1 MLKNN
6 LAALGL
12 LGFLW
17 WAAALPAAA
26 PVEAAAVE
34 VSTPEAFTQ
43 ALYDHMTAREADFSI
58 VYTGNY
64 EDVYDGT
71 LEPLLERAYALH
83 EAGSSDDFDYLKNN
97 VSYTQVN
104 LPSISDRTEFDFQVT
119 YREPKAWLDQVNK
132 DVAFLLPSLRGSTE
146 YETVRNVHDYVI
158 QRITYDNS
166 ITRFTAY
173 QGLVEQ
179 STVCQGYA
187 LLTYKLLTDL
197 GIPCRFVSGYAGES
211 HAWNIVKLGG
221 QWYFLDTTWDDPVG
235 STPQLIYDY
244 FLVGSDKLSK
254 DHTLDPEFQT
264 AAFQAAYP
272 VRQLDYAPGEA
283 EATAEPQPQAENQ
296 AEVYRAIRQAIVSGL
311 DQNTAGKNA
320 SATERQVNDL
330 AKHIL
335 LGVLAKQSDENLV
348 KLLSHEDL
356 FGKFIDQAYQ
366 RMDSRI
372 LKPLEAYPD
381 SDRYTATAVK
391 RYQEALQQT
400 DTAHMTPAMKQKF
413 EADLLQRISEETVLE
428 EMQRIST
435 AEMATLIQEISGD
448 LNTSLADAS

>member
-272 VRQLDYAPGEA
+272 VSQLDYAPGEA

-296 AEVYRAIRQAIVSGL
+296 AEVYRAIRQAIVIGL

-330 AKHIL
+330 GKHIL

-400 DTAHMTPAMKQKF
+400 DTVHMTPAMKQKF

>member
-132 DVAFLLPSLRGSTE
+132 DVASLLPSLRGSTE